1 MPLMRS
7 GVEII
12 YNGVDISRDIS
23 GDLIG
28 FSYTDNESGKADD
41 ISISLKDDDGLWADD
56 WYPSTGDTIECT
68 IVKIDQAGAQARLP
82 LGAFSIDDLESADNG
97 GQIFSI
103 NAVSVPV
110 DASIRRQKKSRAWED
125 VALSEIAGDM
135 AANASLQL
143 VYLATANPLYDRRDQ
158 REESD
163 LQFLLRLCEDEA
175 LSLKVTDKQLVVFS
189 SEEREMAPPVATI
202 YKREGD
208 VISYSFKAQAHDI
221 YYKALVEYSDPLTGD
236 VNSFEYVSPELSAGK
251 TLKIVKRATS
261 IAEAERIAA
270 AAIRQKNRLQT
281 EGSITL
287 VGEVIYVA
295 GATIELL
302 GFGKFSGV
310 YLMKTVKHSVG
321 NGHTSDIEIT
331 RVGVI

>member
-1 MPLMRS
+1 M
-7 GVEII
+7 
-12 YNGVDISRDIS
+12 
-23 GDLIG
+23 
-28 FSYTDNESGKADD
+28 
-41 ISISLKDDDGLWADD
+41 
-56 WYPSTGDTIECT
+56 
-68 IVKIDQAGAQARLP
+68 AG
-82 LGAFSIDDLESADNG
+82 
-97 GQIFSI
+97 
-103 NAVSVPV
+103 NA
-110 DASIRRQKKSRAWED
+110 A
-125 VALSEIAGDM
+125 
-135 AANASLQL
+135 LQL
-143 VYLATANPLYDRRDQ
+143 VYLATSNPLYDRRDQ

-221 YYKALVEYSDPLTGD
+221 YYKAVVEYSDPLTGD
-236 VNSFEYVSPELSAGK
+236 VNSFEYLSPELSAGK

-321 NGHTSDIEIT
+321 SGHTADIEIT